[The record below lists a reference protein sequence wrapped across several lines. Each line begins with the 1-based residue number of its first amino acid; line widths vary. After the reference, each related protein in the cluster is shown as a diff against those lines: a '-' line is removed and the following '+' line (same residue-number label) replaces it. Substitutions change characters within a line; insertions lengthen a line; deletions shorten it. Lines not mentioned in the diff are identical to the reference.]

1 MKNTRAIVTAMLLFA
16 VSSFSYA
23 ADLVVIGHPSAS
35 ALNKSQVADLY
46 LGKTR
51 SSGTLYDLPEGSG
64 LFASFYDQATGRNVS
79 QVKSTWARIVFS
91 GQAQAPSQL
100 NDSNAVRS
108 AVAENSDA
116 IGYIEKSAVDDSV
129 KVLLELN

>member
-1 MKNTRAIVTAMLLFA
+1 MKTCRALFCA
-16 VSSFSYA
+16 LFLISFSSFSFA

-35 ALNKSQVADLY
+35 SLSKSQVADIY

-51 SSGTLYDLPEGSG
+51 SGALYDLPEGSDLYA
-64 LFASFYDQATGRNVS
+64 LFYEQATGRNVS

-108 AVAENSDA
+108 AVAENPNA